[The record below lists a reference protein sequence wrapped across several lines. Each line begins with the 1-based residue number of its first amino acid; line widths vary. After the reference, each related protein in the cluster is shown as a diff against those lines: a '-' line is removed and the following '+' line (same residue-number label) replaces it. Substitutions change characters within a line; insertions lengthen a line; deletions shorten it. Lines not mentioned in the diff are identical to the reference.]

1 MKETFKPFEEGK
13 MSFNP
18 TVKPVPSPDI
28 YTVTM
33 PVDHVANSISV
44 LISVCTYYGL
54 LDDAVNIQITKDMDG
69 DLVII
74 ASAKGKNLDE
84 ISSMNDYLFERLYE
98 RNISSSD
105 LVVFFEPDDTATS

>member
-1 MKETFKPFEEGK
+1 MKETFKPLEEGK

-18 TVKPVPSPDI
+18 TAKPLPSPNI

-33 PVDHVANSISV
+33 PVDHIANSFSV
-44 LISVCTYYGL
+44 LISVCEHYGL
-54 LDDAVNIQITKDMDG
+54 LADTANIQVSKDMGG

-74 ASAKGKNLDE
+74 ATAKGKNLDE

-105 LVVFFEPDDTATS
+105 LVVFFEPDSVTS

>member
-1 MKETFKPFEEGK
+1 MKETFKPFDEGK

-18 TVKPVPSPDI
+18 TVKPVPSSDI
-28 YTVTM
+28 QDVNI
-33 PVDHVANSISV
+33 PVDHIANSFSV
-44 LISVCTYYGL
+44 LISAFEHYGL
-54 LDDAVNIQITKDMDG
+54 LADTANIQVSKDMDG

-74 ASAKGKNLDE
+74 ATAKGKNIDE

-105 LVVFFEPDDTATS
+105 AVVFFEPEQ